1 MAIIVMDTIHIR
13 VMEVSDRLD
22 MDLQAMVVNSEE
34 DMVDLEIEE
43 DSVGVDSVEVALEVE
58 LVGMGDM
65 ADLALT
71 RRRVVL
77 V

>member
-1 MAIIVMDTIHIR
+1 MDTIHIR